1 MRYEQIKDLPKG
13 EFKRLTGVS
22 QELFARMLS
31 VWAGSHGRMGRPS
44 KLSRADQLLLALM
57 YWREYRT
64 FFHIGVAY
72 GVSEATACRTVA
84 KVEIALLRS
93 GRFSLPGKK
102 ALKQPGA
109 SFSVILLDATE
120 QPVERPKKKAAPLLQ
135 WEEEAAHQEE
145 PAYR

>member
-1 MRYEQIKDLPKG
+1 MRYEQIKELPKG

-22 QELFARMLS
+22 KDLFALMLS
-31 VWAGSHGRMGRPS
+31 TWEESHTTMGRRP

-72 GVSEATACRTVA
+72 QVSEATACRTVA
-84 KVEIALLRS
+84 KVESALLRS

-102 ALKQPGA
+102 ALKQPGT
-109 SFSVILLDATE
+109 SFSVIVLDATE

-135 WEEEAAHQEE
+135 REEEAAHAEE
-145 PAYR
+145 PAHR